1 MTYQILANDD
11 QMLILCPSNFITTV
25 SINTCGQVH
34 RCMNA
39 FISKCLLLTDNPGA
53 IKINEYVKRDK
64 VKKHESVSSY
74 DIQNQKFVKTHHG
87 FFF

>member
-1 MTYQILANDD
+1 
-11 QMLILCPSNFITTV
+11 
-25 SINTCGQVH
+25 
-34 RCMNA
+34 MNA